1 MGIGGAVGVGGG
13 GGVGKSLLAI
23 HYARTHYADRSLY
36 VSLDSGSARSRIVG
50 LSLALGLSFSADH
63 TDSQI
68 SRLLRDALARFD
80 GLLILD
86 NAEDATEVRMLLPS
100 PPGKCKVVITARDQ
114 TLLRSVT
121 GVDPVVLD
129 LFSPEQTR
137 ECFVGRLREDRVA
150 KEADDV
156 AKLADMLGYLPVA
169 VDVAAA
175 TIADERLPVST
186 WIEAYPDERKQLDAL
201 AQDPADDTQMSAEE
215 VRRRKIVRAVLRLS
229 LRGLTEQGRGLLHAL
244 SCFDSATGGPA
255 SLVLAVAQ
263 TGSEGEAG
271 ARFELNRLHQRSIL
285 QKSTPGEVGGQ
296 RYTVHRLLREVARQE
311 AGDVLKSY
319 ENSFFDVF
327 ASFPE
332 FLSWRVSDNQTT
344 LAIMMFHREAGNLD
358 RVARVMAGEAV
369 GTNPRVEGFERKRSE
384 FAVHVAQFA
393 ALTWPLDLRANLINA
408 AVDDARDGGWRWLEA
423 YGLIALGVLEMGK
436 SRLAEARN
444 AYEAALPLFRE
455 IDDGL
460 AEANTLRR
468 LGDLEIL
475 EGRLEEARSR
485 YAEALPLFRAVESRL
500 GEANALMVL
509 GDLEE
514 RQDRFAEARGR
525 NEEALAL
532 FREIEDRLGEANTL
546 MVLGNFEMRQGRLAE
561 ARSGAEEALA
571 LFLELK
577 DRLGEANTRQVLAI
591 VDSMEKNVERAEQ
604 GFGECLQLR
613 EQMEDRLGIRADLGY
628 LGVHHM
634 RHGQPHRAALA
645 FHASLEVLPR
655 DGDPV
660 GYAISLRGNLDAFAE
675 LGDVMGVLA
684 CLRLLADIGERP
696 EEQYVNLLESVK
708 AQLPENNFTALQT
721 ALTDDADS
729 VRRSAVQRLRE
740 TVIDDAGEPQ

>member
-100 PPGKCKVVITARDQ
+100 PPGKCKVVITARGQ

-201 AQDPADDTQMSAEE
+201 AQDPADGTQMSAEE

-244 SCFDSATGGPA
+244 SCFDPATGGPA

-271 ARFELNRLHQRSIL
+271 ARLELNRLHQRSIL

-296 RYTVHRLLREVARQE
+296 RYTVHRLLTRNFAQQ

-500 GEANALMVL
+500 GEANTLMVL

-532 FREIEDRLGEANTL
+532 FREIE
-546 MVLGNFEMRQGRLAE
+546 
-561 ARSGAEEALA
+561 
-571 LFLELK
+571 

-708 AQLPENNFTALQT
+708 AQLPENDFTALQT